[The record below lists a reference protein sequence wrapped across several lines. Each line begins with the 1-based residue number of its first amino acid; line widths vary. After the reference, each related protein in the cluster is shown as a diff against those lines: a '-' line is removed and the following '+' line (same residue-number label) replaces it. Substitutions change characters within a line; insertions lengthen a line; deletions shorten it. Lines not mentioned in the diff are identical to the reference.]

1 MTSNCSLHRQAPL
14 DPALDPAYR
23 DGRPWQPSGRVPTGA
38 LDVELPFARL
48 PPAFQR
54 VELVSFE
61 RLEELI
67 ERQAEREER
76 A

>member
-1 MTSNCSLHRQAPL
+1 MTSNCSLHRLAPL

-23 DGRPWQPSGRVPTGA
+23 DGRPRLPSPLVYAGA
-38 LDVELPFARL
+38 LDVELPMTRL
-48 PPAFQR
+48 PYALSRLQM
-54 VELVSFE
+54 VSFE

-67 ERQAEREER
+67 EREAVREER